1 MSEIHEH
8 PLTEGEAIVEN
19 AFIIPYASEGCEEH
33 YAERVIKEDASYSKE
48 TEKAKIDNPYL
59 NAIII
64 GEALAT
70 PRCKKPFWKK

>member
-8 PLTEGEAIVEN
+8 PLTEGEISVEN
-19 AFIIPYASEGCEEH
+19 AFILPFDSEGCEEH
-33 YAERVIKEDASYSKE
+33 YEERVIKEDANYKRADE
-48 TEKAKIDNPYL
+48 IEIENPYL
-59 NAIII
+59 KPIIV